1 MSEPGQPPESEAA
14 REARIRMEIA
24 RREMEMRARRP
35 MPAEDQ
41 RSGSGGHAAKAGLRG
56 TTLLLVIVA
65 VLGSLW
71 LLKQASKQLELREQ
85 PKRPGAG
92 RSW

>member
-1 MSEPGQPPESEAA
+1 M
-14 REARIRMEIA
+14 REARIRLEIA

-35 MPAEDQ
+35 TSPEDQ
-41 RSGSGGHAAKAGLRG
+41 RSGGGGHAAKAGFRG

-71 LLKQASKQLELREQ
+71 LLKLASKQLELREQ
-85 PKRPGAG
+85 PQRPGTG

>member
-1 MSEPGQPPESEAA
+1 VSEPPESEEM

-35 MPAEDQ
+35 MPADDRRE
-41 RSGSGGHAAKAGLRG
+41 GGGGHAAKAGFRG

-71 LLKQASKQLELREQ
+71 LLKLASKQLELRE
-85 PKRPGAG
+85 PAKRPGAG
-92 RSW
+92 RTW